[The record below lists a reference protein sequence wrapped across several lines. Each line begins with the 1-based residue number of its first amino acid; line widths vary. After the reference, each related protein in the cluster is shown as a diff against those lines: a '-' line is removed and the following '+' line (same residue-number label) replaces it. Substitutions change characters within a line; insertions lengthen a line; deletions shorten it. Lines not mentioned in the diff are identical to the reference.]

1 MKKVWCYTW
10 SVPPCPDEALSGDSL
25 STETWS
31 RSVSSRGEAWPHLS
45 SVTCCRSRFP
55 GSFPQ
60 LSSSLEYPIHVPVP
74 AAGGCVLSPWTCG
87 RMVPATCSEL
97 CSPAPE
103 LPVLGGSRD
112 LWSTFRKRYRPCSLQ
127 LYHPPEKLILS

>member
-25 STETWS
+25 STKTWP

-45 SVTCCRSRFP
+45 SVACCRSRFP

-60 LSSSLEYPIHVPVP
+60 LSSSLEYPVHVPVP
-74 AAGGCVLSPWTCG
+74 AAGRPVAGWCQQPAVSSAAPHPSCQCWEAAGACG
-87 RMVPATCSEL
+87 AHSGRGTGLACCSFTTHL
-97 CSPAPE
+97 
-103 LPVLGGSRD
+103 RN
-112 LWSTFRKRYRPCSLQ
+112 
-127 LYHPPEKLILS
+127 